1 MAPVTS
7 KAPWHDL
14 TGHVALVT
22 GGNGGI
28 GLGMARG
35 LRQAG
40 ATVVIWGT
48 NAAKNA
54 AAVSELGA
62 DGRDAPVGALVVDV
76 GDEAAVDEAV
86 TETVARFGR
95 IDSCFANAGVGPHP
109 TAIDTMSTEEW
120 RRVMAVNLDGV
131 FYTVRA
137 VAAAMKAQ
145 RSGGS
150 IVFTSSVSISDGM
163 AFSTHYAAA
172 KSALVAMA
180 RALAVELAR
189 DDIRVNAL
197 VPGWTMAAMTEPL
210 LESSAAKAKILPR
223 IPLRRWGTPE
233 DFEAVAV
240 WLAGPGSAYFTG
252 QTLVIDGGYTV
263 F

>member
-1 MAPVTS
+1 VSA
-7 KAPWHDL
+7 WHDL
-14 TGHVALVT
+14 TGHVAVVT

-35 LRQAG
+35 LRNAG
-40 ATVVIWGT
+40 AAVVIWGT
-48 NAAKNA
+48 NAAKNETA
-54 AAVSELGA
+54 AAELTGL
-62 DGRDAPVGALVVDV
+62 GDAQVGSFVVDV
-76 GDEAAVDEAV
+76 SDEDAVAAGLEA
-86 TETVARFGR
+86 TLEQFGR

-109 TAIDTMSTEEW
+109 TSIDTLTAQEW
-120 RRVMAVNLDGV
+120 RRVMSVNLDGA
-131 FYTVRA
+131 FFTVRA
-137 VAAAMKAQ
+137 VAAQMKSQ
-145 RSGGS
+145 GSGGS
-150 IVFTSSVSISDGM
+150 IVFTSSVSVSDGM
-163 AFSTHYAAA
+163 AFSTQYAAA

-197 VPGWTMAAMTEPL
+197 VPGWTKAAMTEAL
-210 LESSAAKAKILPR
+210 LDSPTAQAKILPR

>member
-1 MAPVTS
+1 MTS
-7 KAPWHDL
+7 KAAWHDL
-14 TGHVALVT
+14 TGQVALVT

-35 LRQAG
+35 LREAG

-48 NAAKNA
+48 NAAKND
-54 AAVSELGA
+54 AAVAELMS
-62 DGRDAPVGALVVDV
+62 DGRDAAVGSFVVDV
-76 GDEAAVDEAV
+76 SDETAVADGVAA
-86 TETVARFGR
+86 TVARFGR
-95 IDSCFANAGVGPHP
+95 IDSCFANAGVGPRP
-109 TAIDTMSTEEW
+109 TGIETMSTEEW

-137 VAAAMKAQ
+137 VAAQMKSGG
-145 RSGGS
+145 SGGS
-150 IVFTSSVSISDGM
+150 IVFTSSVSVSDGM

-189 DDIRVNAL
+189 DNIRVNAL

-252 QTLVIDGGYTV
+252 QTLVIDGGYSV

>member
-1 MAPVTS
+1 MA
-7 KAPWHDL
+7 AWHDL

-35 LRQAG
+35 LHDAG

-48 NAAKNA
+48 NAAKNDA
-54 AAVSELGA
+54 AIAELAG
-62 DGRDAPVGALVVDV
+62 DGAPVRSLVVDV
-76 GDEAAVDEAV
+76 SDEGAVTAGLEAV
-86 TETVARFGR
+86 VAEFGR
-95 IDSCFANAGVGPHP
+95 LDSCFANAGVGPKP
-109 TAIDTMSTEEW
+109 TSIDTMSTEEW
-120 RRVMAVNLDGV
+120 RRVMAVNLDGA

-137 VAAAMKAQ
+137 AASHMKT
-145 RSGGS
+145 RTGGGS
-150 IVFTSSVSISDGM
+150 IVVTSSVSISDGM
-163 AFSTHYAAA
+163 AYSTHYAAA

-197 VPGWTMAAMTEPL
+197 VPGWTKAAMTDAL
-210 LESSAAKAKILPR
+210 LESPAAQAKILPR
-223 IPLRRWGTPE
+223 IPLRRWGTPA

>member
-1 MAPVTS
+1 MAYRPF
-7 KAPWHDL
+7 DL
-14 TGHVALVT
+14 TGKVALIT
-22 GGNGGI
+22 GGNSGI

-35 LRQAG
+35 LREAG

-48 NAAKNA
+48 NAAKND
-54 AAVSELGA
+54 AAVAELTS
-62 DGRDAPVGALVVDV
+62 DGRGTPVGAFVVDV
-76 GDEAAVDEAV
+76 SDERAVDDGVAA
-86 TETVARFGR
+86 TVARFGR
-95 IDSCFANAGVGPHP
+95 IDSCFANAGVGPRP
-109 TAIDTMSTEEW
+109 TGIDTMSTEEW
-120 RRVMAVNLDGV
+120 HRVMAVNLDGV

-137 VAAAMKAQ
+137 VAAQMKSLAT
-145 RSGGS
+145 GGS
-150 IVFTSSVSISDGM
+150 IVFTSSVSVSDGM

-189 DDIRVNAL
+189 DNIRVNAL

-223 IPLRRWGTPE
+223 IPLRRWGTPD

-252 QTLVIDGGYTV
+252 QTLVIDGGYSV

>member
-1 MAPVTS
+1 MTS

-76 GDEAAVDEAV
+76 GDETAVAEAV
-86 TETVARFGR
+86 TETMARFGR

-109 TAIDTMSTEEW
+109 TAIDT
-120 RRVMAVNLDGV
+120 
-131 FYTVRA
+131 
-137 VAAAMKAQ
+137 
-145 RSGGS
+145 
-150 IVFTSSVSISDGM
+150 
-163 AFSTHYAAA
+163 
-172 KSALVAMA
+172 
-180 RALAVELAR
+180 
-189 DDIRVNAL
+189 
-197 VPGWTMAAMTEPL
+197 
-210 LESSAAKAKILPR
+210 
-223 IPLRRWGTPE
+223 
-233 DFEAVAV
+233 
-240 WLAGPGSAYFTG
+240 
-252 QTLVIDGGYTV
+252 
-263 F
+263 

>member
-1 MAPVTS
+1 MA
-7 KAPWHDL
+7 AWHDL

-35 LRQAG
+35 LHDAG

-48 NAAKNA
+48 NAAKND
-54 AAVSELGA
+54 AAVAELSG
-62 DGRDAPVGALVVDV
+62 GAPVASFVVDV
-76 GDEAAVDEAV
+76 SDEEAV
-86 TETVARFGR
+86 TAGVHAVVDQFGR
-95 IDSCFANAGVGPHP
+95 LDSCFANAGVGPHP
-109 TAIDTMSTEEW
+109 TSIDTMTTDEW

-131 FYTVRA
+131 FFTVRA
-137 VAAAMKAQ
+137 AAGHMKTLGA
-145 RSGGS
+145 GGS
-150 IVFTSSVSISDGM
+150 IVVTSSVSISDGM
-163 AFSTHYAAA
+163 AYSTHYAAA

-197 VPGWTMAAMTEPL
+197 VPGWTLASMTEGL
-210 LESSAAKAKILPR
+210 LESPTAQAKILPR
-223 IPLRRWGTPE
+223 VPLRRWGTPE
-233 DFEAVAV
+233 DYEAVAV
-240 WLAGPGSAYFTG
+240 WLAGRGSAYFTG

>member
-1 MAPVTS
+1 MSA
-7 KAPWHDL
+7 WHDL

-35 LRQAG
+35 LRDAG

-48 NAAKNA
+48 NADKTE
-54 AAVSELGA
+54 AAVAELTS
-62 DGRDAPVGALVVDV
+62 DGTPAPVGSFTVDV
-76 GDEAAVDEAV
+76 SDEDAV
-86 TETVARFGR
+86 TAGLEATLEQFGR
-95 IDSCFANAGVGPHP
+95 IDSCFANAGVGPRP
-109 TAIDTMSTEEW
+109 TSIDTLSTQEW
-120 RRVMAVNLDGV
+120 RRVMSVNLDGV
-131 FYTVRA
+131 FFTVRA
-137 VAAAMKAQ
+137 VAAHMKSQ
-145 RSGGS
+145 GSGGS
-150 IVFTSSVSISDGM
+150 IVFTSSVSVSDGM

-197 VPGWTMAAMTEPL
+197 VPGWTKAAMTDAL
-210 LESSAAKAKILPR
+210 LESPAAQAKILPR
-223 IPLRRWGTPE
+223 IPLRRWGTPQ

-240 WLAGPGSAYFTG
+240 WLAGQGSAYFTG

>member
-1 MAPVTS
+1 MSA
-7 KAPWHDL
+7 WHDL

-35 LRQAG
+35 LRDAG

-48 NAAKNA
+48 NADKTE
-54 AAVSELGA
+54 AAVAELTSDGA
-62 DGRDAPVGALVVDV
+62 PAPVGSFTVDV
-76 GDEAAVDEAV
+76 SDEDAV
-86 TETVARFGR
+86 TAGLEATLEQFGR
-95 IDSCFANAGVGPHP
+95 IDSCFANAGVGPRP
-109 TAIDTMSTEEW
+109 TSIDTLSTQEW
-120 RRVMAVNLDGV
+120 RRVMSVNLDGV
-131 FYTVRA
+131 FFTVRA
-137 VAAAMKAQ
+137 VAAHMKSQ
-145 RSGGS
+145 GSGGS
-150 IVFTSSVSISDGM
+150 IVFTSSVSVSDGM

-197 VPGWTMAAMTEPL
+197 VPGWTKAAMTDAL
-210 LESSAAKAKILPR
+210 LESPAAQAKILPR
-223 IPLRRWGTPE
+223 IPLRRWGTPQ